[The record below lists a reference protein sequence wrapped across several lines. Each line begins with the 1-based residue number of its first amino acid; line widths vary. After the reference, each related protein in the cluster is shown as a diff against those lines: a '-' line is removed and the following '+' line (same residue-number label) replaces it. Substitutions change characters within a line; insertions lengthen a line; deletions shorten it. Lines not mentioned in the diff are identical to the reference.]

1 MAYGTEL
8 PLVSTGVGFR
18 SNFGPV
24 TLAPGA
30 RVAAYVRS
38 TGGASDDDPVISNN
52 LVPTLAAGLARCRAG
67 KNDVVF
73 VLAGHTE
80 NVTGATM
87 LDNLVA
93 GTRVIGCGVGTNRPN
108 FRWTATTA
116 QWVLNDADC
125 SFSNLILRLEGAV
138 VVKGIVCTAA
148 ENAILGCD
156 IDTGTVAST
165 NLATIGIEIG
175 AGATNFKLA
184 GNYIHSVADSGS
196 TNVVKVAGVCDGA
209 SIVGNKIMAAT
220 ATAATIGVIDI
231 TAAATG
237 LDIGDNL
244 LQNRLASSQ
253 VGLSVTGAV
262 ACTGVVYDNFVAT
275 EAGTPVS
282 DSFLV
287 NAASLLRFFD
297 NKGSDTKNTSGLLA
311 PAVVT

>member
-1 MAYGTEL
+1 MAYGTDL

-18 SNFGPV
+18 SNFGPIV
-24 TLAPGA
+24 LDPGA

-38 TGGASDDDPVISNN
+38 TGAVSDEDPVIANN
-52 LVPTLAAGLARCRAG
+52 LVATLAEGLARCRAG

-73 VLAGHTE
+73 VLPGHTE
-80 NVTGATM
+80 NVSGTTM
-87 LDNLVA
+87 TSGLKA
-93 GTRVIGCGVGTNRPN
+93 GTRVIGCGIGTNRPN
-108 FRWTATTA
+108 FRWTTTTA
-116 QWVLNDADC
+116 QWVLDDADC
-125 SFSNLILRLEGAV
+125 SFSNLILRIEGAV

-148 ENAILGCD
+148 NCAILNCD

-165 NLATIGIEIG
+165 NLATIGVEIG
-175 AGATNFKLA
+175 AGATNFKFQ
-184 GNYIHSVADSGS
+184 GNYVHSVADSGS
-196 TNVVKVAGVCDGA
+196 TSVIKVAGVCDGA
-209 SIVGNKIMAAT
+209 TIVNNKIMAAT

-231 TAAATG
+231 TAAATN

-244 LQNRLASSQ
+244 LQNKLASSQ

>member
-1 MAYGTEL
+1 MAYGTDL
-8 PLVSTGVGFR
+8 PLVSNGVGFR
-18 SNFGPV
+18 TNFGPV
-24 TLAPGA
+24 VLEPGS
-30 RVAAYVRS
+30 RVVAYVRS
-38 TGGASDDDPVISNN
+38 TGAQSDEDPVVAQK
-52 LVPTLAAGLARCRAG
+52 LVLTLAAGLARCRAG
-67 KNDVVF
+67 MNDVVF
-73 VLAGHTE
+73 VLPGHTE

-116 QWVLNDADC
+116 QWKLDNADC
-125 SFSNLILRLEGAV
+125 SFSNLVLRLEGAV
-138 VVKGIVCTAA
+138 VVKAIVATAA
-148 ENAILGCD
+148 NCALLNCD

-175 AGATNFKLA
+175 AGADNFKLA

-196 TNVVKVAGVCDGA
+196 TSVVKVAGVCSGA
-209 SIVGNKIMAAT
+209 SITGNKIMAAT
-220 ATAATIGVIDI
+220 ATAASIGVVDI
-231 TAAATG
+231 TAAATN

-244 LQNRLASSQ
+244 LQNKLASSQ

-282 DSFLV
+282 DSFLL

-297 NKGSDTKNTSGLLA
+297 NKGTDTKNVSGLLA
-311 PAVVT
+311 PTVVT